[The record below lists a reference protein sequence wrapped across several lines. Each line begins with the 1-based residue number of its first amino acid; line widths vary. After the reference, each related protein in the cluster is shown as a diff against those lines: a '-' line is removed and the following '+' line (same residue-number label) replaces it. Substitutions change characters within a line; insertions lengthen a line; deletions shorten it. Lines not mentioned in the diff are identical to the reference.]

1 LTGKVK
7 SIEEKLIT
15 MAKSAT
21 AGEKE
26 LAEKILTIKRPP

>member
-7 SIEEKLIT
+7 SAEEKLIT

-26 LAEKILTIKRPP
+26 LAKKIS